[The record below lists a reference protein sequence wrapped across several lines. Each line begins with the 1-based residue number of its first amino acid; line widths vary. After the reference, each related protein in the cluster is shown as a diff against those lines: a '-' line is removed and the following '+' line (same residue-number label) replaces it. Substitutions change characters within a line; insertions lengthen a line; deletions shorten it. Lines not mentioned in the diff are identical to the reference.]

1 MNDPTTLP
9 LIIEPEQL
17 SSCLKRDDLLIL
29 DLSKQENYKQ
39 AHLSGA
45 IHLPFQALLA
55 GTPPAPGKL
64 PDSDKLNQLFSE
76 LGLTANRHV
85 IAYDDEGGGWAGRL
99 IWTLDVIGHQ
109 RYSYLNGGIHAWVS
123 AGLPVSTLATN
134 PIPSTGHWPINRE
147 PIANKDTILQRL
159 DADDFIIWDARS
171 AEEYRG
177 ERKISARCGH
187 IPGASNYEWTRGM
200 DRQHNLRIRPLEEI
214 RAELANLGISA
225 DKDIV
230 THCQTHHRS
239 GFTYLL
245 GKALGFERIRAYP
258 GSWSEWGNDA
268 DTPIEQEA

>member
-29 DLSKQENYKQ
+29 DLSAETQYKQ
-39 AHLSGA
+39 AHLPGA
-45 IHLPFQALLA
+45 IHLPSKTLLS

-109 RYSYLNGGIHAWVS
+109 RYSYLNGGIHAWVG
-123 AGLPVSTLATN
+123 AGLPVSTQEITPVSSA
-134 PIPSTGHWPINRE
+134 GHWPINQG
-147 PIANKDTILQRL
+147 PIADKETILQRL
-159 DADDFIIWDARS
+159 QADDFIIWDARS

-177 ERKISARCGH
+177 ERKVSARSGH
-187 IPGASNYEWTRGM
+187 IPGASNYEWTQGM
-200 DRQHNLRIRPLEEI
+200 DRQRDLRIRPLEEI
-214 RAELANLGISA
+214 RTELANLGISA

-230 THCQTHHRS
+230 THCQAHHRS

-258 GSWSEWGNDA
+258 GSWSEWGNDT